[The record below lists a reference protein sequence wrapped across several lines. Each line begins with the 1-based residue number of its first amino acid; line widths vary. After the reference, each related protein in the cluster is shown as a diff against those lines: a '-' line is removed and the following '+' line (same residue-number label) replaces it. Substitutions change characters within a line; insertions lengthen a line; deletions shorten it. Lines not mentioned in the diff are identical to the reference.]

1 MVVGRRPV
9 GGHEL
14 YTCGCYFARVVLE
27 NAGTTPARV
36 AAVARRGERY
46 HALMAAIVRRLP
58 FRLSRIVAPSFLGF
72 AIINGFTFLVDLGL
86 LSLCHDVLKWPYPAA
101 VTLSYLTAFALSFVL
116 NRTFNFRSHEALGPQ
131 TAKYVVALGINYAV
145 FVLGL
150 GDALTAVGVEYQL
163 ARILSGLCEGV
174 YMYSV
179 MRWVVFR
186 GAPRGLGR
194 GAAQ

>member
-1 MVVGRRPV
+1 M
-9 GGHEL
+9 
-14 YTCGCYFARVVLE
+14 VLE

-58 FRLSRIVAPSFLGF
+58 FGLSRIVAPSFLGF

-86 LSLCHDVLKWPYPAA
+86 LSLCHGVLKWPYPAA
-101 VTLSYLTAFALSFVL
+101 VTVSYLTAFALSFVL
-116 NRTFNFRSHEALGPQ
+116 NRAFNFRSHEALGPQ
-131 TAKYVVALGINYAV
+131 TAKYVIALGINYAA

-150 GDALTAVGVEYQL
+150 GDALTAMGVEYQL

-186 GAPRGLGR
+186 GAPRGLR
-194 GAAQ
+194 LGAAQRMPQ